1 MTEPHSSLQE
11 ENESDGWPSL
21 LRVVKLCLFLRKKK
35 LHFFPRRKLKWKYK
49 VA

>member
-35 LHFFPRRKLKWKYK
+35 IAFFSEEEIKMEI
-49 VA
+49 